1 MCAEP
6 LLCAG
11 IRLTPITEEIKAQLL
26 FVQSLSHVRLFS
38 TPWTA
43 AHQANLSSTIFQ
55 SLLKLMSLE
64 SMMPSNHLI
73 LYYPLP
79 LLPSI
84 FPSISTGDETSV
96 LASPGPGKVFF
107 GTHQSVKFGET
118 SGAKVPKAGA
128 VLFKS

>member
-64 SMMPSNHLI
+64 SMMPSNQLVLCH
-73 LYYPLP
+73 PLL

-84 FPSISTGDETSV
+84 FLSIRVFSNESALRVRWPKCWRFSFSISSSNE
-96 LASPGPGKVFF
+96 
-107 GTHQSVKFGET
+107 
-118 SGAKVPKAGA
+118 
-128 VLFKS
+128 

>member
-1 MCAEP
+1 
-6 LLCAG
+6 
-11 IRLTPITEEIKAQLL
+11 
-26 FVQSLSHVRLFS
+26 
-38 TPWTA
+38 
-43 AHQANLSSTIFQ
+43 
-55 SLLKLMSLE
+55 MSLE

-128 VLFKS
+128 VLFQS